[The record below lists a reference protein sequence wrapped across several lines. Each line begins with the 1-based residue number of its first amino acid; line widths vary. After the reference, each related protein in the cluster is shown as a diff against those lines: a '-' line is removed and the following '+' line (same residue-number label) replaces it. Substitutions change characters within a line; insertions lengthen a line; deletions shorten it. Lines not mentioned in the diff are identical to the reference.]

1 MSLGELIRVGYGR
14 VQFYMN
20 KLDCP
25 GEWPAGEVYVFISCI
40 SPTPT
45 LYWPLLPHLVFS
57 PRHKDDER
65 AGGMLP
71 PDLIK
76 TLPSCYDKHNEC
88 THPFKILQ
96 LCWRII
102 ISFSPH

>member
-20 KLDCP
+20 KLDSLGEP
-25 GEWPAGEVYVFISCI
+25 GVEVEVSLSSCI
-40 SPTPT
+40 SISHA
-45 LYWPLLPHLVFS
+45 PLHCLSPPVVFS
-57 PRHKDDER
+57 PCHKDDER

-96 LCWRII
+96 LCSRII